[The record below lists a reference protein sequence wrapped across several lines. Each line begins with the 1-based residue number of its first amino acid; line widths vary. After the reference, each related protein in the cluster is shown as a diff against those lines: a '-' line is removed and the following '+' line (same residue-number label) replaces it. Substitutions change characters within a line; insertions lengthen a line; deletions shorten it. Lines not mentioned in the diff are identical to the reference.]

1 MAMKK
6 GLKKLYDDSEAL
18 ESRLFSIPIDKYT
31 SSKQMDEA
39 GKIRI
44 KLRDLDKAIKKMGG
58 LGNSYGEFKDGGTV
72 KQMKD
77 GGLMEAIDKVKAQ
90 EMSSGGEP
98 VPAKFKGFSK
108 LPEKVQ
114 VKMNPDL
121 ATKFEFGGDVKGKKG
136 RMMCRG
142 MGIARKNKGFKI
154 T

>member
-1 MAMKK
+1 MADEKK
-6 GLKKLYDDSEAL
+6 KKEDPSKDRTKNRPPEPTKAPITL
-18 ESRLFSIPIDKYT
+18 EML
-31 SSKQMDEA
+31 
-39 GKIRI
+39 
-44 KLRDLDKAIKKMGG
+44 KKMGIDPRM
-58 LGNSYGEFKDGGTV
+58 K
-72 KQMKD
+72 KD

-90 EMSSGGEP
+90 EMSGGGEP

-114 VKMNPDL
+114 EKMNPDL

>member
-1 MAMKK
+1 MAPKNRQKGGDLVEALRVIEINERPEKEAKK
-6 GLKKLYDDSEAL
+6 FEGRRKFLKK
-18 ESRLFSIPIDKYT
+18 IV
-31 SSKQMDEA
+31 
-39 GKIRI
+39 GK
-44 KLRDLDKAIKKMGG
+44 
-58 LGNSYGEFKDGGTV
+58 
-72 KQMKD
+72 KD

-90 EMSSGGEP
+90 GMELGGEP

-108 LPEKVQ
+108 LPEEVQ
-114 VKMNPDL
+114 EKIDPKL

>member
-1 MAMKK
+1 MGIDPRMK
-6 GLKKLYDDSEAL
+6 
-18 ESRLFSIPIDKYT
+18 
-31 SSKQMDEA
+31 
-39 GKIRI
+39 
-44 KLRDLDKAIKKMGG
+44 
-58 LGNSYGEFKDGGTV
+58 
-72 KQMKD
+72 KD

-114 VKMNPDL
+114 EKMNPDL

>member
-1 MAMKK
+1 MPSTKGMTPKLQKK
-6 GLKKLYDDSEAL
+6 MEEIMEELGMMS
-18 ESRLFSIPIDKYT
+18 P
-31 SSKQMDEA
+31 
-39 GKIRI
+39 RI
-44 KLRDLDKAIKKMGG
+44 KPIKK
-58 LGNSYGEFKDGGTV
+58 
-72 KQMKD
+72 KD

-90 EMSSGGEP
+90 EMSGGGEP
-98 VPAKFKGFSK
+98 VPPKFKGFSK

-114 VKMNPDL
+114 EKMNPDL

>member
-1 MAMKK
+1 MAPKNRQKGGDLVEALRVIEINERPEKEAKK
-6 GLKKLYDDSEAL
+6 FEGRRKFLKK
-18 ESRLFSIPIDKYT
+18 IV
-31 SSKQMDEA
+31 
-39 GKIRI
+39 GK
-44 KLRDLDKAIKKMGG
+44 
-58 LGNSYGEFKDGGTV
+58 
-72 KQMKD
+72 KD

-90 EMSSGGEP
+90 GMELGGEP

-108 LPEKVQ
+108 LPEEVQ
-114 VKMNPDL
+114 EKMDPKL

>member
-1 MAMKK
+1 MAPKNRKK
-6 GLKKLYDDSEAL
+6 GGDLIEALRVIEINERPEKEAKKFEGRRKFLKK
-18 ESRLFSIPIDKYT
+18 IV
-31 SSKQMDEA
+31 
-39 GKIRI
+39 GK
-44 KLRDLDKAIKKMGG
+44 
-58 LGNSYGEFKDGGTV
+58 
-72 KQMKD
+72 KD

-90 EMSSGGEP
+90 EMSGGGEP
-98 VPAKFKGFSK
+98 VPPKFKGFSK

-114 VKMNPDL
+114 EKMNPDL